1 MSGPGMRR
9 SALSAESTAPR
20 YPLPGEGRKSL
31 AIMYHEVV
39 EDGDSRIAKMHAGDA
54 VYKLDE
60 SDFREHLAAIKKAI
74 GEKPV
79 RRADDPAAWGE
90 GPPLFL
96 TFDDGEASG
105 YTRAAPALEE
115 YGWRGH
121 FFITAGQIGR
131 PNILTPWQIRE
142 LDRRG
147 HLIGSHSYSHPP
159 AMSQMGW
166 DELRREWSESVRVL
180 EATVAHA
187 VTVGSVPGGYYAPRV
202 AEAAALAGIRVLFTS
217 EPTMAAHRV
226 GDCLVLG
233 RYFVQ
238 RGMAP
243 RVSAAFASGRVWSR
257 SKQALGWK
265 ARKMAKSAAGGV
277 YASVRERWLAA
288 GKTKAA

>member
-1 MSGPGMRR
+1 MFGLGMRR
-9 SALSAESTAPR
+9 SAPFARSTAPG

-39 EDGDSRIAKMHAGDA
+39 ADGDPRIAKMHAGDG

-60 SDFREHLAAIKKAI
+60 SDFRAHLAAIRKAI

-79 RRADDPAAWGE
+79 GRADDPAVWDE
-90 GPPLFL
+90 EPPLFL

-121 FFITAGQIGR
+121 FFITASQIGR

-159 AMSQMGW
+159 AMSEMEW

-180 EATVAHA
+180 EAMVAHP
-187 VTVGSVPGGYYAPRV
+187 VLVGSVPGGYYARRV

-217 EPTMAAHRV
+217 EPTMATHMV
-226 GDCLVLG
+226 GGCLVLG

-265 ARKMAKSAAGGV
+265 VRKVAKQAAGGV
-277 YASVRERWLAA
+277 YAGMRERWLAA
-288 GKTKAA
+288 GKP